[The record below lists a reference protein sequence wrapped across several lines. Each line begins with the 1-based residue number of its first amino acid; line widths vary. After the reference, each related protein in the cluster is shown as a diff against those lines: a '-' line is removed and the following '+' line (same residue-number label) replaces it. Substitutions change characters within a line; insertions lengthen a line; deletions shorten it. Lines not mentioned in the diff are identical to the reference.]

1 MFSNIVSFNWMM
13 VILSL
18 VEHHSNDSVL
28 ACGFG
33 SFELLK
39 VILMKDIVFEQF
51 LIIEEHIVLLII
63 SVIRQIMALSLK
75 FFDVITVFFIFIKL
89 RKELMALKFPSFQ
102 LIIERIRTFLPQIN
116 NCLRPNFMR

>member
-13 VILSL
+13 VILSF

-39 VILMKDIVFEQF
+39 VILMEDIVFEQF

-102 LIIERIRTFLPQIN
+102 LVIERI
-116 NCLRPNFMR
+116 